1 MTTSDKTGLKSVKD
15 LEFQLQMI
23 DIFFRP
29 VMNESEPLI
38 LTFGITLQQIIDVVR
53 EGILSLICKFS
64 PRPVKV
70 YNIMLKTP
78 KSKLCAVMDP

>member
-53 EGILSLICKFS
+53 EEILTPTLSLPVNFS
-64 PRPVKV
+64 CPVKV
-70 YNIMLKTP
+70 
-78 KSKLCAVMDP
+78 

>member
-1 MTTSDKTGLKSVKD
+1 MTTSDKTGLKFVKD

-53 EGILSLICKFS
+53 AL
-64 PRPVKV
+64 
-70 YNIMLKTP
+70 
-78 KSKLCAVMDP
+78 

>member
-38 LTFGITLQQIIDVVR
+38 LTFGITLQQIIDVV
-53 EGILSLICKFS
+53 SLTPTLALTCKFFLS
-64 PRPVKV
+64 R
-70 YNIMLKTP
+70 
-78 KSKLCAVMDP
+78 KSI